1 MLLLCIILN
10 GLCHNTVD
18 INCRQDYI
26 CDNEKKLY
34 RLSILRPNRWSRAKH
49 SIITAMPGMPLF
61 NRLLSKKLP
70 SLLKSVKHRT
80 VSCRCG
86 EKPWNKAVK
95 LSITKRKATER
106 EKVRLLLKLFRL
118 ISRYR
123 KPLIRIE
130 VTTSTRSHSITVEL
144 RFSYVKIITI
154 TISANSSNG
163 TGVCTNWMC
172 ESWSFYSVSYS
183 GLCKFYENSVPRL
196 LGVNK
201 LFEEY
206 SLSLI
211 APRHCHEFPFD
222 IFANVRVT
230 IRCYRGREKPFIILG

>member
-1 MLLLCIILN
+1 
-10 GLCHNTVD
+10 
-18 INCRQDYI
+18 
-26 CDNEKKLY
+26 
-34 RLSILRPNRWSRAKH
+34 
-49 SIITAMPGMPLF
+49 MPLF

-206 SLSLI
+206 TATSFLLTFLLMFGSLFVVIVAVRSHSL
-211 APRHCHEFPFD
+211 FLD
-222 IFANVRVT
+222 KNS
-230 IRCYRGREKPFIILG
+230 IRLDSLVLHSVHYL